1 MTNVEL
7 EMREKL
13 LQEEYFAMSYNF
25 INDNIG
31 KLLDFNE
38 EEFGATICMLMEE
51 YCKVKK
57 LDIPKFAEMLFS
69 AIVVVN
75 NMYGRY

>member
-13 LQEEYFAMSYNF
+13 LQEGYFAMSYNF

-38 EEFGATICMLMEE
+38 EVFGATICMLMEE
-51 YCKVKK
+51 YCKAKK
-57 LDIPKFAEMLFS
+57 LDMPKFAEMLFS
-69 AIVVVN
+69 AIVDVN
-75 NMYGRY
+75 NTYGRY